1 MLLVVS
7 FFTLTPRLIG
17 GSLFPSDDSPFVF
30 ITVSAPPGTDQ
41 STLQDKANYGGVSIE
56 DRLV

>member
-1 MLLVVS
+1 MVVS
-7 FFTLTPRLIG
+7 LFTLAPRLIG